1 MGSSVLTPVREEKP
15 PSHDG
20 SGGNGRGDD
29 RFGGGGNGG
38 GTGGG
43 PVPVDVSV
51 TGIWIAIIAIVM
63 FFAALTSV
71 WVIRKGI
78 SREWIP
84 TALPGVIYLD
94 SVVLLISSLTLE
106 FARGSLTAGLPRR
119 FLAWLYITLGLGIAF
134 IAGQLVAWRELVHHG
149 VYLATDPSS
158 SFFYL
163 LTAAHGLH
171 LLGGV
176 IALLIAAIQGPKI
189 ARGLRSRKLLDV
201 TAIYWHF
208 MYALWVYIL
217 LLLVL
222 KV

>member
-1 MGSSVLTPVREEKP
+1 MGSSVLLPVRDEKP

-20 SGGNGRGDD
+20 SGGNGHGGDG
-29 RFGGGGNGG
+29 FGGNGG
-38 GTGGG
+38 SPGGG
-43 PVPVDVSV
+43 SVPVDVSV
-51 TGIWIAIIAIVM
+51 TGIWIAIAAIVM

-84 TALPGVIYLD
+84 TALPAIIYVD
-94 SVVLLISSLTLE
+94 SVILLISSLTLE
-106 FARGSLTAGLPRR
+106 FSRGSLTAGFPRR
-119 FLAWLYITLGLGIAF
+119 FLAWLYITLALGIAF
-134 IAGQLVAWRELVHHG
+134 IAGQLDAWRDLVHHG
-149 VYLATDPSS
+149 VYLATNPSS

-176 IALLIAAIQGPKI
+176 IALSIAAFRGPKM
-189 ARGLRSRKLLDV
+189 ARGLKSRKLLDV